1 MKVVGSD
8 IKLMFFHKVI
18 LWGNQGGDNH
28 KLKQNFNQIAWSLK
42 LQISY
47 FKNSP
52 FCKKGR

>member
-52 FCKKGR
+52 FCKKSR